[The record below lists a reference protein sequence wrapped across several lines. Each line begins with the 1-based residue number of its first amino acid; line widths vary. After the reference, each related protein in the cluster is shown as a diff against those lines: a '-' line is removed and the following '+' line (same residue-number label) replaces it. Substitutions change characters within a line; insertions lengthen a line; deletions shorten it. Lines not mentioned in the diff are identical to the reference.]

1 VNHKAIRFYLFD
13 KVVIGYCLLMDV
25 LILVLARPLG
35 RFYDE
40 FTFYAGMALI
50 AFVIVRLVDP
60 SRSRLSAFVRLLY
73 PAIMFTFFY
82 RETGHL
88 MFLLHS
94 HFFDAQLT
102 AFEASVFGVNPTLYI
117 DRTLLD
123 PWLTE
128 LFSMSYFGYY
138 FIIPVF
144 LIVVFFRRR
153 YEVIANFMAA
163 STLTFFLSY
172 LLFFVYPI
180 EGPRWHFAGQYLHQV
195 TGPVFRPL
203 VEYVIAN
210 GAVHG
215 GCMPST
221 HFGIA
226 LVILLYTFRFFRT
239 TAWWL
244 LPIVIGLAI
253 GTVWGR
259 FHYVSDVVVGGFIG
273 AVVTAAV
280 WKLSPLIN
288 EIGKSRSSKE
298 VLTRENVS

>member
-1 VNHKAIRFYLFD
+1 VNQKDIHFYLFD

-25 LILVLARPLG
+25 LILVLTRPLG

-50 AFVIVRLVDP
+50 AFFIVRLVDP

-88 MFLLHS
+88 MFLVHT

-102 AFEASVFGVNPTLYI
+102 ALEASLLGANPTLYI
-117 DRTLLD
+117 DRTLLN

-128 LFSMSYFGYY
+128 LFSMFYFSYY
-138 FIIPVF
+138 FMIPIF
-144 LIVVFFRRR
+144 LLVVFFKRR
-153 YEVIANFMAA
+153 YDVIANFMAA

-172 LLFFVYPI
+172 MLFFIYPI
-180 EGPRWHFAGQYLHQV
+180 EGPRWHFAGEYLHQV

-210 GAVHG
+210 GAVRG

-226 LVILLYTFRFFRT
+226 LVILLYTFRFSRK

-244 LPIVIGLAI
+244 LSAVIGLAI

-259 FHYVSDVVVGGFIG
+259 FHYVSDVVVGGLIG
-273 AVVTAAV
+273 AAVTVAV

-288 EIGKSRSSKE
+288 DIGKSRSSKD